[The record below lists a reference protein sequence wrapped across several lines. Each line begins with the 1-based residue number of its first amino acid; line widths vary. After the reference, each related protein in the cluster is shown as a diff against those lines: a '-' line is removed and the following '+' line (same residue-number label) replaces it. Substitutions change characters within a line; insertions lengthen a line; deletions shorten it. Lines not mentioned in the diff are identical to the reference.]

1 MKEIN
6 YCLLF
11 LFTVVG
17 LLIIPAVTQAQ
28 VIAICT
34 EGSGDILNINTSQVN
49 QNGAMVWNGTEWVVN
64 NTWAHSFFADTRVAL
79 PPGETTCTYGP
90 ARLKDYNN
98 PQVYQ
103 GTSPT
108 GLIATFLNYMITRN
122 LYTYREPAKAGNP
135 FCSFAYEAVEYVIH
149 DTITGKNV
157 ILRSRGTGNGVNE
170 AFFNIYIEDDVTG
183 GGPVQTTAL
192 RGDPKWF
199 TYPLSAAE
207 AVNRTS
213 ATEYLTGDLPG
224 ALTKL
229 GTRAGDYYLDQGG
242 GADLGPAGVG
252 KSFQFHT
259 STLDP
264 LTTGTV
270 NLGSPFPI
278 DFNLKWMD
286 GSGNLQMMRFLPAL
300 VSETPQ
306 RCSYLPL
313 ILNGLS
319 SM

>member
-1 MKEIN
+1 MKKIN
-6 YCLLF
+6 GYMLF
-11 LFTVVG
+11 LFTLVG
-17 LLIIPAVTQAQ
+17 FLIIPALAPAGTS
-28 VIAICT
+28 VIEIKT
-34 EGSGDILNINTSQVN
+34 EGSGDILTINSQVN
-49 QNGAMVWNGTEWVVN
+49 NNGAMVWNGTEWVVN
-64 NTWAHSFFADTRVAL
+64 NTWAHKFFVDT
-79 PPGETTCTYGP
+79 TTGN
-90 ARLKDYNN
+90 RLKDYDN
-98 PQVYQ
+98 PQIYQ

-108 GLIATFLNYMITRN
+108 GLIDPFGNYTITRN
-122 LYTYREPAKAGNP
+122 IYTYREPAKAGNP
-135 FCSFAYEAVEYVIH
+135 FCSFTYEAVEYVIH
-149 DTITGKNV
+149 DTITGKEV

-183 GGPVQTTAL
+183 GGVQTTAF
-192 RGDPKWF
+192 RGDPKWY
-199 TYPLSAAE
+199 TYPMSPAA

-252 KSFQFHT
+252 KSYQFHT

-264 LTTGTV
+264 STTATV
-270 NLGSPFPI
+270 NLGSPYPI
-278 DFNLKWMD
+278 DFNLKYMD
-286 GSGNLQMMRFLPAL
+286 SAGNLQMMGFLPAL

-306 RCSYLPL
+306 RCLYLPL

-319 SM
+319 PI